1 MVANKKDWLI
11 FEIMHM
17 IMISGKIPLHSI
29 YSIWCKRDL
38 NIEEFMKLWKKPEK
52 NQPLIKLASMTCSS
66 QGWNFAGFFGYL
78 VTYSFLCKDFMLC
91 SRLVG
96 HDMLF
101 DERKECC
108 YLVFKILLDLF
119 WF

>member
-1 MVANKKDWLI
+1 MNVNGKKMKVIKMVANKKDWLI

-52 NQPLIKLASMTCSS
+52 NQPFIKLKHPWPVPVKGGILQAS
-66 QGWNFAGFFGYL
+66 L
-78 VTYSFLCKDFMLC
+78 VT
-91 SRLVG
+91 
-96 HDMLF
+96 
-101 DERKECC
+101 
-108 YLVFKILLDLF
+108 
-119 WF
+119 